1 MNFSLILGIVGAGVV
16 VWLGAIKSVADPSI
30 FLDSH
35 ALILVLGGT
44 AAAALI
50 AFPMRK
56 IIGLAKVLVTKVL
69 LNKSVKTKDLVS
81 EFVAASQVIRANP
94 NELANRKAP
103 HPFMEEGYQLI
114 AEGVLGD
121 SDLKEV
127 LSQRSLFFKKDYSA
141 DAKIWLALS
150 KFPPAFGLLGA
161 SSGMIAMMAS
171 LESQK
176 DNIGAAMAVA
186 LVATFWGIGFA
197 NLVLLPLSDFYQK
210 LTTDDYAMRCIVV
223 EGLMLLKRRESPL
236 VVVEKLNSHLP
247 LHERLSSDSAM
258 SGGMGRAA

>member
-1 MNFSLILGIVGAGVV
+1 MNISVVLGVLAAAVV
-16 VWLGAIKSVADPSI
+16 VWFGAIKSVIDPMI

-44 AAAALI
+44 SAAALI
-50 AFPMRK
+50 AFPIRK
-56 IIGLAKVLVTKVL
+56 IFGLAKVLVTKVL
-69 LNKSVKTKDLVS
+69 LNKTVKTKALVE
-81 EFVAASQVIRANP
+81 EFVKASQVVRSNP

-103 HPFMEEGYQLI
+103 HPFIEEGYQLI
-114 AEGVLGD
+114 AEGVLSD
-121 SDLKEV
+121 KDLKEV
-127 LSQRSLFFKKDYSA
+127 LNQRSMFFKKDYSA

-161 SSGMIAMMAS
+161 VSGMIAMMAS

-176 DNIGAAMAVA
+176 DNIGSAMAVA

-197 NLVLLPLSDFYQK
+197 NLVLLPLADFYQK
-210 LTTDDYAMRCIVV
+210 LTADDYAMRCVVV
-223 EGLMLLKRRESPL
+223 EGLMMLKRRESPL

-247 LHERLSSDSAM
+247 LHERVPSDAAI
-258 SGGMGRAA
+258 GGMGKAA